1 MNETPMYLVPGRLTD
16 EQRRDFFVNMS
27 WDVDGPEGAEDMI
40 DAIGTL
46 IHPIKDVENAG
57 YRYDYK
63 RDLGHFGEE
72 RWFTLCSVT
81 LPPDSEMYKNIT
93 SLVRRTDMEAQVAR
107 VAAKKD
113 AEIARLRRALSRVGD
128 ALAYEINEHSIVDT
142 VWISPIETMD
152 DFIEAA
158 LTEGSAE

>member
-16 EQRRDFFVNMS
+16 EQETNMRSELLGGPILDAADMFVRMMGI
-27 WDVDGPEGAEDMI
+27 V
-40 DAIGTL
+40 GT
-46 IHPIKDVENAG
+46 PIQPCADVETVGFVPDKSNLFVDKRLPMTNIYRSAG
-57 YRYDYK
+57 DP
-63 RDLGHFGEE
+63 
-72 RWFTLCSVT
+72 WPV
-81 LPPDSEMYKNIT
+81 P
-93 SLVRRTDMEAQVAR
+93 LVRRTDMEAQVAR

-113 AEIARLRRALSRVGD
+113 AEIERLRRALSRVGD